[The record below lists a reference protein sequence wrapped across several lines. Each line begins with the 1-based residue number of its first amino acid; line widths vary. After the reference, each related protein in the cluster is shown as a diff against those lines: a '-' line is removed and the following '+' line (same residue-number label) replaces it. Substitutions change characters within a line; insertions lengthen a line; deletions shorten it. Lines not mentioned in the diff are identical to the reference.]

1 MALFRR
7 AAPLVR
13 RALAAPRPAAASV
26 AAAAPA
32 TTAARCFHAGVPA
45 RDHILRF
52 SERYVAP
59 GYEMKV
65 QDVMEGVR
73 DRVTGQ
79 QGLVAMEVLVDTDD
93 PNRYNIMTRWESR
106 AALEEWLGSDL
117 CRELTAQL
125 NGVLDRPVKYREFK
139 PARSDVFLL

>member
-1 MALFRR
+1 ML
-7 AAPLVR
+7 R
-13 RALAAPRPAAASV
+13 RALTSRAPTAARAV
-26 AAAAPA
+26 RMAPA
-32 TTAARCFHAGVPA
+32 TAGHSFAGVRA
-45 RDHILRF
+45 FSTTNFMQDQILRI

-73 DRVTGQ
+73 DQVTGQ
-79 QGLVAMEVLVDTDD
+79 DGLVSMEVLVDTDD
-93 PNRYNIMTRWESR
+93 PNRYSIMTRWESR
-106 AALEEWLGSDL
+106 TALDSWLGSEL

-125 NGVLDRPVKYREFK
+125 NQVLDRPVEYKELK